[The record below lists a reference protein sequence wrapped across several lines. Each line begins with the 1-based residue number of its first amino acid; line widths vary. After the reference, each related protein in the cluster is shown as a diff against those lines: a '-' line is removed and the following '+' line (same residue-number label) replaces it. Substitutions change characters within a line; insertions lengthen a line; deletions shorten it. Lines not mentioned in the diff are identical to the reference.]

1 MSLGDFIGS
10 LQFYPWKERML
21 MPEEEPIER
30 VRTEATK
37 TDVSPAVPSP
47 GENHMKGRRSSRRT
61 ARQNGRRR
69 NLKPEGGAA
78 S

>member
-30 VRTEATK
+30 VRTEPTK
-37 TDVSPAVPSP
+37 IDVSPAVPSA
-47 GENHMKGRRSSRRT
+47 GEDHVKGRRSSRRT
-61 ARQNGRRR
+61 ARQSGRRR
-69 NLKPEGGAA
+69 NPKGGTA